1 MTGSTKRPG
10 QWPASEPVDLDAIAR
25 ASTAV
30 DTPSED
36 ELYVQRAAE
45 RALHEMVLGS
55 IQHDLRQQPTPLSVL
70 TAARNWC
77 TRITAAAD
85 EIAREKRKAA

>member
-1 MTGSTKRPG
+1 MSGHGTGSG
-10 QWPASEPVDLDAIAR
+10 QWPVAEPVDFGALG
-25 ASTAV
+25 TAEPT
-30 DTPSED
+30 DD
-36 ELYVQRAAE
+36 ELYMQRAAE
-45 RALHEMVLGS
+45 RALHEMVLDS

-85 EIAREKRKAA
+85 DIAREKRKAA

>member
-1 MTGSTKRPG
+1 MTGPTKRPG
-10 QWPASEPVDLDAIAR
+10 RWPVDDPVDLDAIA
-25 ASTAV
+25 ASSAAV

-45 RALHEMVLGS
+45 RALHEMVLDS
-55 IQHDLRQQPTPLSVL
+55 IRHDLRQQPSPLTVL

-77 TRITAAAD
+77 TRITAAAED
-85 EIAREKRKAA
+85 IAREKRKAA

>member
-1 MTGSTKRPG
+1 MTDRRPG
-10 QWPASEPVDLDAIAR
+10 QWPVDEPVALEQPTD
-25 ASTAV
+25 
-30 DTPSED
+30 D
-36 ELYVQRAAE
+36 ELYMQRAAE
-45 RALHEMVLGS
+45 RALHEMVLDS

-85 EIAREKRKAA
+85 AIAQEKRKAA